1 MFSHLQGSVTAMEL
15 ACRIERFDVYRD
27 NLHESNKLLKK
38 HVENNSTLVQC
49 VGQLEVELT
58 LLRDQKARVDKIKE
72 DVQHLLAIS
81 KEKLH

>member
-1 MFSHLQGSVTAMEL
+1 MTAMEL
-15 ACRIERFDVYRD
+15 ARRIERFGIYRD
-27 NLHESNKLLKK
+27 NLQESNKLLKK
-38 HVENNSTLVQC
+38 HEANNSTLVQR

-72 DVQHLLAIS
+72 DVQRLSAIS